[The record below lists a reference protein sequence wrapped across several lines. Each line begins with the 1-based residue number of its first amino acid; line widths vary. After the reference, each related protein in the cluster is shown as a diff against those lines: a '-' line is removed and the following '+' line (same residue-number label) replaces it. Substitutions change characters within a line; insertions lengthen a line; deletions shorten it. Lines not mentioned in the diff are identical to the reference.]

1 MNEDEKMKKIMAE
14 LEFMNANSSI
24 GEQSSP
30 NTEYEGGE
38 TEGQRISGHNPQYI
52 QTLQQKQAQAQ
63 PLPSEASQN
72 AQKMSKIG
80 SMAATAGAIP
90 SPASP
95 YLMGAGLGLQAIGMV
110 QQGKQADRDAKY
122 RAEVQ
127 KANARQAALDKLTQV
142 GQSLKI

>member
-1 MNEDEKMKKIMAE
+1 MTEDEKMKKIMAE

-30 NTEYEGGE
+30 DMESEQQSPAYLQKIQ
-38 TEGQRISGHNPQYI
+38 QRQN
-52 QTLQQKQAQAQ
+52 QAQ

-95 YLMGAGLGLQAIGMV
+95 YLLGAGLGLQAMGMV

-127 KANARQAALDKLTQV
+127 KANARQAALDRLTQV

>member
-1 MNEDEKMKKIMAE
+1 MTEDEKMKKIMAE

-30 NTEYEGGE
+30 DMESEQQSPAYLQKIQ
-38 TEGQRISGHNPQYI
+38 QRQN
-52 QTLQQKQAQAQ
+52 QAQ
-63 PLPSEASQN
+63 PLPSEVSQN

-95 YLMGAGLGLQAIGMV
+95 YLLGAGLGLQAMGMV

-127 KANARQAALDKLTQV
+127 KANARQAALDRLTQV

>member
-30 NTEYEGGE
+30 DMESEQQSPEYLQKIQ
-38 TEGQRISGHNPQYI
+38 QR
-52 QTLQQKQAQAQ
+52 QAQAQ
-63 PLPSEASQN
+63 PLPAETAGN
-72 AQKMSKIG
+72 ADKMSKVG
-80 SMAATAGAIP
+80 SMAMAAGSIP

-95 YLMGAGLGLQAIGMV
+95 YLMGAGLGLQALGMV
-110 QQGKQADRDAKY
+110 QQGKQAQRDAKY

-127 KANARQAALDKLTQV
+127 KANARQEALNRLSQI

>member
-1 MNEDEKMKKIMAE
+1 MTEDEKMKKIMAE

-30 NTEYEGGE
+30 DMESEQQSPAYLQKIQ
-38 TEGQRISGHNPQYI
+38 QRQN
-52 QTLQQKQAQAQ
+52 QAQ

-95 YLMGAGLGLQAIGMV
+95 YLLGAGLGLQAIGMV

-127 KANARQAALDKLTQV
+127 KANARQAALDRLTQV